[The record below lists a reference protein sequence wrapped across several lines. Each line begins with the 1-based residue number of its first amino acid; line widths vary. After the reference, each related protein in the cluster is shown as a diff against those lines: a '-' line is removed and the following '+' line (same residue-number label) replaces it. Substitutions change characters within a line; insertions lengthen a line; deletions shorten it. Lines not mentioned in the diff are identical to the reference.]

1 MSSNSH
7 NTNQINA
14 PRKGIPFVVSAPS
27 GAGKTTLCRTVQK
40 ELPGLAFSVSHTTRS
55 PREGEVS
62 GRDYHFVDVKKF
74 RSLIDAGAFIE
85 WAEVHGNLYGTSLE
99 EIRRSLFGGEDLLI
113 EIDVQGAAQL
123 REKLP
128 EAVFIFI
135 LPPDLHTLEERLR
148 GRGTDDDS
156 SIQRRLAIAVREIS
170 RQTDYDYRIVN
181 EDLQEATTKLAG
193 IVQAERCR
201 VSRFHLS

>member
-1 MSSNSH
+1 MSNNARH
-7 NTNQINA
+7 IN
-14 PRKGIPFVVSAPS
+14 PDRKGIPFVVSAPS
-27 GAGKTTLCRTVQK
+27 GAGKTTLCREVQK
-40 ELPGLAFSVSHTTRS
+40 DLDGLSFSVSHTTRT

-62 GRDYHFVDVKKF
+62 GRDYHFVDIKKF

-99 EIRRSLFGGEDLLI
+99 EIQRSLLGGEDLLI

-128 EAVFIFI
+128 EAVFVFV
-135 LPPDLHTLEERLR
+135 LPPDLNVLEERLR

-170 RQTDYDYRIVN
+170 EQKNYDYRIVN
-181 EDLQEATTKLAG
+181 DELELAAHNLAG
-193 IVQAERCR
+193 IIRAERCR
-201 VSRFHLS
+201 VSRFKLP